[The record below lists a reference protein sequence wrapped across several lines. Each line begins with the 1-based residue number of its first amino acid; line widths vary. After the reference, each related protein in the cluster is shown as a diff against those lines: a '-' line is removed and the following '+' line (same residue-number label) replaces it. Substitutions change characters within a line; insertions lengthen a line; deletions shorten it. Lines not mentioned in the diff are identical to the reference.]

1 MIHSE
6 CFLDVD
12 VILQEETEGEED
24 DQEQSIRAD
33 GEAAQV
39 LFSPEI
45 YLYRIFAILVCLLQT
60 RVVIVNNIGSAS
72 EGQV

>member
-1 MIHSE
+1 MTA
-6 CFLDVD
+6 LDVD
-12 VILQEETEGEED
+12 VFLQEETEGEED
-24 DQEQSIRAD
+24 DQEKRQSVGAD

-45 YLYRIFAILVCLLQT
+45 YLNRIFAILVCLLQT
-60 RVVIVNNIGSAS
+60 RDVIVNNIGSAS